1 MENSF
6 EDKIKELETIVK
18 ELESGEVNLDDAIE
32 KYTKAMNLAKEC
44 SDKLNTAVEKVNK
57 VLKENGT
64 LEEFNVEN
72 LSDILKYIDSSTK
85 HPFLNNN
92 FQLLFSII
100 YHILKSKSILY
111 IYVNLS

>member
-6 EDKIKELETIVK
+6 EDKIKELEVIVK

-44 SDKLNTAVEKVNK
+44 SDTAVEKVNK

-72 LSDILKYIDSSTK
+72 
-85 HPFLNNN
+85 
-92 FQLLFSII
+92 
-100 YHILKSKSILY
+100 
-111 IYVNLS
+111 